1 MAPEQD
7 FMPIEGWDHIEL
19 WVGNAKQA
27 AHFYEMAF
35 GFTPV
40 AYAGPET
47 GVRDRASYVLDQSHI
62 RLVVT
67 SGLRADSEIARY
79 AHAHGDGVKDV
90 ALTVPDAVEAYRQA
104 IQRGGVSVHEPSTVE
119 DEDGRVATAT
129 IATYGETVHTFV
141 DRSEYRARTPRVR
154 LDREQRPTRRPDVGL
169 RGDRPRRRQR
179 RARRMDH
186 GSGTTRDVLGFTEL
200 DPLRRRGH
208 LHRVLGAHVEGR

>member
-27 AHFYEMAF
+27 AHFYETAF

-104 IQRGGVSVHEPSTVE
+104 IQRGGVSVHEPSSVE
-119 DEDGRVATAT
+119 DDDGRVSHGHDRRRTARPCTRSSTGRSTRARISRATSRSRATARRE
-129 IATYGETVHTFV
+129 ATSACG
-141 DRSEYRARTPRVR
+141 RS
-154 LDREQRPTRRPDVGL
+154 
-169 RGDRPRRRQR
+169 
-179 RARRMDH
+179 
-186 GSGTTRDVLGFTEL
+186 TTSSATSSS
-200 DPLRRRGH
+200 
-208 LHRVLGAHVEGR
+208 AA